1 MSENKAEVALGAV
14 VLAIAIGFV
23 VYLSQSTGL
32 TMGGES
38 YQIRAGFR
46 TAEGISVGTD
56 VRLAGVKIGA
66 VQDLSLNSETYR
78 AEAVLA
84 IQNDVLIPDDSALT
98 ITSEGLLGGHFVE
111 VMPGASFDYLADGGE
126 IIDTQGSV
134 SLVTLLMKFVSGGSK
149 E

>member
-23 VYLSQSTGL
+23 VYVSQSTGL
-32 TMGGES
+32 TMGGDS

-66 VQDLSLNSETYR
+66 VQGLSLNSETYR

>member
-32 TMGGES
+32 TMGGDS
-38 YQIRAGFR
+38 YKIRAGFR

>member
-14 VLAIAIGFV
+14 VLAISIGFV
-23 VYLSQSTGL
+23 VYVSQSTGL
-32 TMGGES
+32 TMGGDS

>member
-32 TMGGES
+32 TMGGDS

>member
-1 MSENKAEVALGAV
+1 MSESKAEVALGAV

-32 TMGGES
+32 TMGGDS

-66 VQDLSLNSETYR
+66 VQDLTLNSETYR

>member
-32 TMGGES
+32 TMGGDS

-56 VRLAGVKIGA
+56 VRLAGVKIGT

>member
-1 MSENKAEVALGAV
+1 MSESKAEVALGAV

-32 TMGGES
+32 TMGGDS

>member
-32 TMGGES
+32 TMGGDS

-134 SLVTLLMKFVSGGSK
+134 SLVTLLMKFVSVGSK

>member
-1 MSENKAEVALGAV
+1 MQK
-14 VLAIAIGFV
+14 
-23 VYLSQSTGL
+23 
-32 TMGGES
+32 
-38 YQIRAGFR
+38 
-46 TAEGISVGTD
+46 
-56 VRLAGVKIGA
+56 
-66 VQDLSLNSETYR
+66 TYR

-111 VMPGASFDYLADGGE
+111 LMPGASFDYLAMVTRVL
-126 IIDTQGSV
+126 DTQGSV

>member
-32 TMGGES
+32 NMGGDS

-66 VQDLSLNSETYR
+66 VQGLSLNSETYR

>member
-1 MSENKAEVALGAV
+1 MSESKAEVALGAV

-32 TMGGES
+32 TMGGDS

-66 VQDLSLNSETYR
+66 VQDLSLNSET
-78 AEAVLA
+78 
-84 IQNDVLIPDDSALT
+84 
-98 ITSEGLLGGHFVE
+98 
-111 VMPGASFDYLADGGE
+111 
-126 IIDTQGSV
+126 
-134 SLVTLLMKFVSGGSK
+134 
-149 E
+149 

>member
-32 TMGGES
+32 TMGGDS

-84 IQNDVLIPDDSALT
+84 IQNDVLIPDDSALI

>member
-32 TMGGES
+32 TMGGDS

-134 SLVTLLMKFVSGGSK
+134 SLLTLLMKFVSGGSK

>member
-23 VYLSQSTGL
+23 MYLSQSTGL
-32 TMGGES
+32 TMGGDS

>member
-1 MSENKAEVALGAV
+1 MSESKAEVALGAV
-14 VLAIAIGFV
+14 VLAVAIGFV

-32 TMGGES
+32 TMGGDS

>member
-32 TMGGES
+32 TMGGDS

-98 ITSEGLLGGHFVE
+98 STSEGLLGGHFVE

>member
-32 TMGGES
+32 TMGGDS

-126 IIDTQGSV
+126 IIDTQGSI

>member
-32 TMGGES
+32 TMGGDS

-98 ITSEGLLGGHFVE
+98 ITSEGQLGGHFVE

>member
-32 TMGGES
+32 TMGGDS

-46 TAEGISVGTD
+46 TAEGISIGTD

>member
-23 VYLSQSTGL
+23 GYLSQSTGL
-32 TMGGES
+32 TMGGDS

-46 TAEGISVGTD
+46 TAEGISIGTD

>member
-14 VLAIAIGFV
+14 VLAVAIGFV

-32 TMGGES
+32 TMGGDS

>member
-23 VYLSQSTGL
+23 VYVSQSTGL
-32 TMGGES
+32 TMGGDS

>member
-32 TMGGES
+32 TMGGDS

-66 VQDLSLNSETYR
+66 VQDLSLNSETFR

>member
-32 TMGGES
+32 TMGGDS

-66 VQDLSLNSETYR
+66 VQGLSLNSETYR

-84 IQNDVLIPDDSALT
+84 IQNDVLIPDDSALI

>member
-32 TMGGES
+32 TMGGDS

-134 SLVTLLMKFVSGGSK
+134 SLMTLLMKFVSGGSK